1 MNVDVNAQFCYW
13 ERPKLR
19 VLSDRQREIIYLS
32 ALEVLERTGA
42 RLYSPRAV
50 ALLQEAGAIAIDD
63 HLVKI
68 PSGVVQN
75 AVASA
80 GKRLTLAD
88 RSGARKILL
97 EGDNVYFGPGS
108 DNPSTID
115 LETGERR
122 TSVLKDVERAARLA
136 DALPNIDFLMSFALA
151 SDVPSKAA
159 DACHFEAMVANST
172 KPITATA
179 PDLGGLKAI
188 YEIACA
194 VSGGEARFRQNPF
207 FILYEQPHSPLK
219 HADHSLEKLIFC
231 TEKGIPVLYASTP
244 SIGAASPVTL
254 GGSFVLNMA
263 EYLTALVLVQHVK
276 KGATLVFG
284 GGPTTLDM
292 RTTVYSYSAP
302 ETMLSLCVRKE
313 LGEYLGI
320 PVFNAGG
327 FSDSQLPD
335 QQAALECATSL
346 IHAAMAGG
354 NLVHDVG
361 YLASGMTSSL
371 EMLAICDE
379 QIAQIKRVLRSFKVD
394 AESLAVD
401 LIDQVG
407 PEGDF
412 LATDLTL
419 NRFREEIWSPTIID
433 RSTYDHWAAAGST
446 TLRDR
451 ARDKAQEL
459 LKNHEP
465 ACLPEDVRKEVRAIV
480 KRYEQSRA

>member
-1 MNVDVNAQFCYW
+1 M
-13 ERPKLR
+13 
-19 VLSDRQREIIYLS
+19 
-32 ALEVLERTGA
+32 
-42 RLYSPRAV
+42 
-50 ALLQEAGAIAIDD
+50 
-63 HLVKI
+63 
-68 PSGVVQN
+68 
-75 AVASA
+75 
-80 GKRLTLAD
+80 
-88 RSGARKILL
+88 LL

-108 DNPSTID
+108 DNPTTID
-115 LETGERR
+115 LDTQQRR
-122 TSVLKDVERAARLA
+122 TSVLSDVERAARLA

-151 SDVPSKAA
+151 SDVPSRAA
-159 DACHFEAMVANST
+159 DACHFEAMIANST

-194 VSGGEARFRQNPF
+194 VSGGEAPFRQNPF

-263 EYLTALVLVQHVK
+263 EYLTALVLVQQVK

-327 FSDSQLPD
+327 FSDSQIPD

-346 IHAAMAGG
+346 IYAALAGG
-354 NLVHDVG
+354 NLIHDVG

-379 QIAQIKRVLRSFKVD
+379 QIGQIKRFLRSFALD
-394 AESLAVD
+394 TETLAVD
-401 LIDQVG
+401 LIDEVG

-419 NRFREEIWSPTIID
+419 NRFKEEIWSPTIID
-433 RSTYDHWAAAGST
+433 RNIHERWAEAGST

-451 ARDKAQEL
+451 ARERAREL
-459 LKNHEP
+459 LTSHKP
-465 ACLPEDVRKEVRAIV
+465 QCLPDDVRKDVRGIV
-480 KRYEQSRA
+480 RKYQESRA

>member
-1 MNVDVNAQFCYW
+1 MNVDVNAQFIQW

-19 VLSDRQREIIYLS
+19 VLSERQRETIYRS

-42 RLYSPRAV
+42 RLYSPKAMELFR
-50 ALLQEAGAIAIDD
+50 EAGAEVIDD

-68 PSGVVQN
+68 PSGVVEN

-80 GKRLTLAD
+80 GRRVVLAD
-88 RSGARKILL
+88 RTGKRSIFL

-108 DNPSTID
+108 DNPNTID

-122 TSVLKDVERAARLA
+122 ASVLEDVNRAARLC

-151 SDVPSKAA
+151 NDVPSRMA
-159 DACHFEAMVANST
+159 DAVHFEAMINNSI
-172 KPITATA
+172 KPIVATA
-179 PDLGGLKAI
+179 PDFEGLKTI

-194 VSGGEARFRQNPF
+194 VRGGEAQFRQNPF

-219 HADHSLEKLIFC
+219 HAGHSLDKIMFC
-231 TEKGIPVLYASTP
+231 TEKGIPVLYAPTP

-263 EYLTALVLVQHVK
+263 EYLTALVLSQQVR

-284 GGPTTLDM
+284 GGPTALDM

-302 ETMLSLCVRKE
+302 ETMLSLSVRKE
-313 LGEYLGI
+313 MGEYLGI

-346 IHAAMAGG
+346 IYPALSGG
-354 NLVHDVG
+354 NLIHDVG

-371 EMLAICDE
+371 EMLTIADE
-379 QIAQIKRVLRSFKVD
+379 QIAQIKRFLRSFALD
-394 AESLAVD
+394 TTTLAVD
-401 LIDQVG
+401 LIDEVG
-407 PEGDF
+407 PEGDY
-412 LATDLTL
+412 LTTDLTL
-419 NRFREEIWSPTIID
+419 DRFREELWSPTIID
-433 RSTYDHWAAAGST
+433 RSVHEKWAESGST
-446 TLRDR
+446 TLRER
-451 ARDKAQEL
+451 ARDKAREL
-459 LKNHEP
+459 LAKHVP
-465 ACLPEDVRKEVRAIV
+465 LALPDDVKKRVRDIV
-480 KRYEQSRA
+480 KRYEQSRS

>member
-1 MNVDVNAQFCYW
+1 MNVNEQFCYW

-19 VLSDRQREIIYLS
+19 VLSDRQREKIFHS

-42 RLYSPRAV
+42 KLYSPQAINLIR
-50 ALLQEAGAIAIDD
+50 QAGAEVIDD

-68 PSGVVQN
+68 PSGVVEN

-80 GKRLTLAD
+80 GKREVLAD
-88 RSGARKILL
+88 RTGKRTIVL

-108 DNPSTID
+108 DNPTTID
-115 LETGERR
+115 LESGSRR
-122 TSVLKDVERAARLA
+122 TSVLKDVERAARLG

-151 SDVPSKAA
+151 SDVAPKAA
-159 DACHFEAMVANST
+159 DACHFEAMIANST

-179 PDLGGLKAI
+179 PNLEGLKTI
-188 YEIACA
+188 YEMACV

-219 HADHSLEKLIFC
+219 HADHSLDKLIFC
-231 TEKGIPVLYASTP
+231 TERGIPVLYASTP

-263 EYLTALVLVQHVK
+263 EYLTALVLVQQVK
-276 KGATLVFG
+276 KGATLVFS

-327 FSDSQLPD
+327 FSDSQVPD
-335 QQAALECATSL
+335 QQATLECATSL
-346 IHAAMAGG
+346 IYPAMAGG
-354 NLVHDVG
+354 NLIHDVG

-371 EMLAICDE
+371 EMLTICDE
-379 QIAQIKRVLRSFKVD
+379 QIAQIKRFLRSFALD
-394 AESLAVD
+394 TESLAVD
-401 LIDQVG
+401 LIDEVG

-412 LATDLTL
+412 LASDLTL
-419 NRFREEIWSPTIID
+419 KRFKEEIWFPTIID
-433 RSTYDHWAAAGST
+433 RSIHERWVDSGST

-451 ARDKAQEL
+451 AREKAQDL
-459 LKNHEP
+459 LLHHKP
-465 ACLPEDVRKEVRAIV
+465 QCLPDDVGKEVRKIV
-480 KRYEQSRA
+480 KKYQESRA

>member
-1 MNVDVNAQFCYW
+1 VDVNAQFCYW

-19 VLSDRQREIIYLS
+19 VLSDRQRETIYAS

-42 RLYSPRAV
+42 RLYSPRALT
-50 ALLQEAGAIAIDD
+50 LLKEAGAEVIDD

-68 PSGVVQN
+68 PSGVVEN

-80 GKRLTLAD
+80 GKRVVLAD
-88 RSGARKILL
+88 RTGKRKLVL
-97 EGDNVYFGPGS
+97 EGDNVFFGPGS

-115 LETGERR
+115 LDTQERR

-151 SDVPSKAA
+151 SDVPSRAA
-159 DACHFEAMVANST
+159 DACHFEAMVGNST

-179 PDLGGLKAI
+179 PDLDGLKAI

-194 VSGGEARFRQNPF
+194 VSGGEAKFRQNPF

-219 HADHSLEKLIFC
+219 HAGHSLDKLIFC

-263 EYLTALVLVQHVK
+263 EYLTALVLVQQVK
-276 KGATLVFG
+276 RGATLVFG

-335 QQAALECATSL
+335 QQAALECASSL
-346 IHAAMAGG
+346 IYAAMAGG
-354 NLVHDVG
+354 NLIHDVG

-371 EMLAICDE
+371 EMLTICDE
-379 QIAQIKRVLRSFKVD
+379 QISQVKRFLRSFAVD
-394 AESLAVD
+394 TESLAVD

-419 NRFREEIWSPTIID
+419 NRFKEEIWSPTIID
-433 RSTYDHWAAAGST
+433 RNIHERWESSGST

-451 ARDKAQEL
+451 AREKAKAL
-459 LKNHEP
+459 LSSHQP
-465 ACLPEDVRKEVRAIV
+465 QCLPEDVKKGVRAIV
-480 KRYEQSRA
+480 KRYEQSRS

>member
-1 MNVDVNAQFCYW
+1 VNVDVNAQFNYW
-13 ERPKLR
+13 ERPKIR
-19 VLSDRQREIIYLS
+19 VLSDRQRQTIYRS

-42 RLYSPRAV
+42 KLYSPHAV
-50 ALLQEAGAIAIDD
+50 ALMKAAGAEVIDEK
-63 HLVKI
+63 LVKI
-68 PSGVVQN
+68 PSGIVEN

-80 GKRLTLAD
+80 GKRVTLAD
-88 RSGARKILL
+88 RTGARKILL

-115 LETGERR
+115 LETGKRR
-122 TSVLKDVERAARLA
+122 TSVLADVERAARLS

-151 SDVPSKAA
+151 NDVPSHAA
-159 DACHFEAMVANST
+159 DATHFAAMVSNST

-179 PDLGGLKAI
+179 PDLEGLKAI
-188 YEIACA
+188 YEIATA
-194 VSGGEARFRQNPF
+194 VCGGEAKFRQNPF

-219 HADHSLEKLIFC
+219 HADHSLDKLIFC

-263 EYLTALVLVQHVK
+263 EYLTALVLVQQVR

-284 GGPTTLDM
+284 GGPTALDM

-313 LGEYLGI
+313 LGEFLGI

-335 QQAALECATSL
+335 QQAAMECATSL
-346 IHAAMAGG
+346 IYAAMAGG
-354 NLVHDVG
+354 NLIHDVG

-371 EMLAICDE
+371 EMLTICDE
-379 QIAQIKRVLRSFKVD
+379 QIAQVKRFLRSFSID
-394 AESLAVD
+394 TESLAVG
-401 LIDQVG
+401 LIDEVG

-419 NRFREEIWSPTIID
+419 NRFRDEIWSPTIVD
-433 RSTYDHWAAAGST
+433 RSNHDAWAAAGST

-451 ARDKAQEL
+451 AREKARGL
-459 LKNHEP
+459 LKTHEP
-465 ACLPEDVRKEVRAIV
+465 KQLPSDVASEVRGIV
-480 KRYEQSRA
+480 KKYQTSRA

>member
-1 MNVDVNAQFCYW
+1 MKVDVNAQFSYW

-19 VLSDRQREIIYLS
+19 VLSDKQRRVIYNS

-42 RLYSPRAV
+42 RLYSPQAI
-50 ALLQEAGAIAIDD
+50 ALMKQAGADVVDD
-63 HLVKI
+63 HLVRI
-68 PSGVVQN
+68 PSGIVEN
-75 AVASA
+75 AVATA
-80 GKRLTLAD
+80 GKREVLSD
-88 RSGARKILL
+88 RTGKRKILL

-108 DNPSTID
+108 DNPNTID
-115 LETGERR
+115 LETRERR
-122 TSVLKDVERAARLA
+122 TSVLADVERAARLG

-151 SDVPSKAA
+151 NDVPSKTA
-159 DACHFEAMVANST
+159 DACHFEAMVNNST

-179 PDLGGLKAI
+179 PDLEGLKAI

-194 VSGGEARFRQNPF
+194 VSGGETKFRQNPF

-219 HADHSLEKLIFC
+219 HAGHSLDKLIFC
-231 TEKGIPVLYASTP
+231 TEKGIPVLYAPTP

-263 EYLTALVLVQHVK
+263 EYLTALVLVQQVK

-313 LGEYLGI
+313 LGEFLGI

-327 FSDSQLPD
+327 FSDSQIPD
-335 QQAALECATSL
+335 QQASMESATSL
-346 IHAAMAGG
+346 IYAAMAGG
-354 NLVHDVG
+354 NLIHDVG

-371 EMLAICDE
+371 EQLTICDE
-379 QIAQIKRVLRSFKVD
+379 QISETKRFLKSFALDK
-394 AESLAVD
+394 ESLAVD
-401 LIDQVG
+401 LIDEVG

-419 NRFREEIWSPTIID
+419 NRFKEEIWSPTIVD
-433 RSTYDHWAAAGST
+433 RNIQERWVEAGST

-451 ARDKAQEL
+451 AQTRAREL
-459 LKNHEP
+459 LKNHQP
-465 ACLPEDVRKEVRAIV
+465 QGLADDVKKEVRKIV